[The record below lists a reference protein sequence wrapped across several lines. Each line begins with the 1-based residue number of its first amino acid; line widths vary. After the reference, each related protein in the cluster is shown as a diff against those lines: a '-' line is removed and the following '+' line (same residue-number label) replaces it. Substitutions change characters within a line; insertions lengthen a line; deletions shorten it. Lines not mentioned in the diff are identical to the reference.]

1 MLRAAP
7 LPNLFLIPAGAPPL
21 DPARV
26 FYQLSDSGLIAE
38 LRPRFA
44 NIVIDL
50 PPVLDIA
57 YGSLAS
63 KLAERIVLVAKYG
76 VTLVDD
82 LEKVSFL
89 LGRERLSGIVLNATE
104 YRTPGWL
111 RRLL

>member
-1 MLRAAP
+1 MRAAP
-7 LPNLFLIPAGAPPL
+7 LTNLYVIPAGAPPA

-26 FYQLSDSGLIAE
+26 FYQLLESGLMAA
-38 LRPRFA
+38 LKPRFA

-63 KLAERIVLVAKYG
+63 KLAERIVLVARYG

-89 LGRERLSGIVLNATE
+89 LGRERLSGIILNATS